1 MNQCLT
7 KPYWRI
13 IMIAYTVPLTNE
25 SLFYLA
31 SEVKVRGT
39 REMNDGSIVWIIQ
52 PSGMIHTTFWAHRIE
67 IPE

>member
-1 MNQCLT
+1 
-7 KPYWRI
+7 
-13 IMIAYTVPLTNE
+13 MIAYTVPLTNE